1 MGDLWNAIVKLW
13 NESGFAQ
20 LFNFQNGG
28 WKNLIMI
35 GIACILI
42 YLAVKKGFE
51 PLLLLPI
58 AFGMLLV
65 NLPLSGIMDP
75 QQNSLIPLTQ
85 AELEHLA
92 QGIYDQNYPI
102 FNMDGVL
109 YWQHFEQGGL
119 MWYLYQG
126 VKFGIYPPLIFL

>member
-42 YLAVKKGFE
+42 YLAVKKASSLCCCCRS
-51 PLLLLPI
+51 PL
-58 AFGMLLV
+58 V
-65 NLPLSGIMDP
+65 CC
-75 QQNSLIPLTQ
+75 
-85 AELEHLA
+85 
-92 QGIYDQNYPI
+92 
-102 FNMDGVL
+102 
-109 YWQHFEQGGL
+109 
-119 MWYLYQG
+119 
-126 VKFGIYPPLIFL
+126 

>member
-92 QGIYDQNYPI
+92 QGIR
-102 FNMDGVL
+102 GAVL
-109 YWQHFEQGGL
+109 AAL
-119 MWYLYQG
+119 
-126 VKFGIYPPLIFL
+126 